1 MSKNQFAHSKVFPCP
16 IPSSVVIQVRL
27 KILEACDGGWSV
39 PASHTSPYIPLLISR
54 LSEVSVLLS
63 VGIQG
68 HFPRTLTV
76 GSLGADGH
84 LNLHC

>member
-1 MSKNQFAHSKVFPCP
+1 MSKNQSVHSKLFPCP

-27 KILEACDGGWSV
+27 KVLAACDGGWRV

-68 HFPRTLTV
+68 HFPRTQTV
-76 GSLGADGH
+76 GSMGAGGH
-84 LNLHC
+84 PNLHC